1 MSKMKEIFIDMIN
14 EYGQDP
20 ENWPKGMTPEKY
32 LKERL
37 KKKKKKPVDN
47 P

>member
-1 MSKMKEIFIDMIN
+1 MSKMKEIYIEMIN
-14 EYGQDP
+14 ELGPDI
-20 ENWPKGMTPEKY
+20 ENWPLGMTPEKY

-37 KKKKKKPVDN
+37 KKKKKKPVVR